1 VLLVEVR
8 YAACGKN
15 LITSNHKPVTRLRDH
30 LHYVQ
35 VVEESYGGQSQ
46 QPATSYLFSSS
57 AKQEVTG
64 GYQNG
69 KQNDYGNDYCPV
81 VNYAAN
87 HRKQ

>member
-1 VLLVEVR
+1 
-8 YAACGKN
+8 
-15 LITSNHKPVTRLRDH
+15 
-30 LHYVQ
+30 